1 MCIAGQVRDRLVL
14 SRFGFGQRRGV
25 VDTHRT
31 PVSGEQFEQLISGRL
46 AVERSDGTGEC
57 FGVGDHLFFGDLALR
72 LVVCM
77 RREHVAANPKHMLNP
92 QVAQRHLCLEDCA
105 AIRGSG
111 WRCSGSDA
119 RQDEGRDGE
128 ERSELVREHLLVLP
142 C

>member
-14 SRFGFGQRRGV
+14 PRFGFRKRRGV
-25 VDTHRT
+25 VVAHRA
-31 PVSGEQFEQLISGRL
+31 PVSGEQFEQPISGRL
-46 AVERSDGTGEC
+46 AVERGNGTGEC

-77 RREHVAANPKHMLNP
+77 CREHVAANPKHMLNP
-92 QVAQRHLCLEDCA
+92 QVAQRHLRLEDCA
-105 AIRGSG
+105 AIRGRG

-119 RQDEGRDGE
+119 RQDEGRDAE
-128 ERSELVREHLLVLP
+128 ERSELVVGHLFVFS